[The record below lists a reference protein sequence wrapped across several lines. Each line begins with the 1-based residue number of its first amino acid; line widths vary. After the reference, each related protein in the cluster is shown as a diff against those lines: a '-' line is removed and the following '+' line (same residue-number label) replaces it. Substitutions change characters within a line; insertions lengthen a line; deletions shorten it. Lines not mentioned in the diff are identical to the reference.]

1 MVESFNVTAAFHS
14 QLNTLCIREFP
25 CGYGSWRAPNVS
37 SNLSLKSTTEVKS
50 MGTLKPAKSTSTLPA
65 IIPENS
71 AQLETVE
78 SLQALAIKI
87 PYDVDCS
94 WSSEAA
100 SLREI
105 AVKSPDKLTQNFILK
120 FFKSLQIVDKK
131 VTEIDDGLLH
141 LKNLKQ
147 LTLSANLIKHVD
159 SKRLP
164 KDLEELELAAN
175 QISDISSLC
184 VCPPPLIHLGL
195 SYNQISSITGHMK
208 ASSWPHLLSLDLSFN
223 NLADLYSTISVLKT
237 LPKLKNL
244 VLQGNPLALVPGY
257 RGYTIDSIRQLTIL
271 DDIRISADEKHFFKG
286 LSKLKDVPVNEAQV
300 IIYIKSINGIKM
312 PEEIED
318 PEINSDFPKTEHKY
332 HVEFQFL
339 KAAPTVI
346 LCESPALS
354 IPTISFVPD
363 DSSSIAQEEN
373 TDNSQS
379 SDNSGHFQTVSTGS
393 LPWSEDGIEL
403 DYSKKFH
410 TTLLVPLRDFIQNG
424 INFTVIKTKHMYV
437 LEDPNAA
444 QNIESKP
451 PASAKS
457 SRPGSKSQKS
467 PTKEKRKDSG
477 KAKEKGKDGKG
488 KKNKQED
495 IELFELPRTRSTL
508 GSCQVP
514 ISSLLEGDPAVEA
527 ECVCLSEE
535 ETGESDRKEGGPGAK
550 SDASDKK
557 KQNKADD
564 KTSKGNL
571 RAATPGK
578 GKGGRG
584 KSSHKDD
591 KKGKEKDKHEE
602 SIDDEEDI
610 APAPPLTIQVQ
621 VKLHYW
627 KSAREAAQE
636 FLPQGVPSHTGAH
649 N

>member
-1 MVESFNVTAAFHS
+1 MVDSLNVTAAFHS

-25 CGYGSWRAPNVS
+25 CGYGSWRAPNIS
-37 SNLSLKSTTEVKS
+37 SNVSLKSTTEAKS
-50 MGTLKPAKSTSTLPA
+50 TGTLKAAKSTSTLPA
-65 IIPENS
+65 ILPENS

-78 SLQALAIKI
+78 SLQQLAVKI
-87 PYDVDCS
+87 PYNIDCS
-94 WSSEAA
+94 WSSEAE

-105 AVKSPDKLTQNFILK
+105 AVKSPDKLTQAFILK
-120 FFKSLQIVDKK
+120 FFKSLRIVDKK
-131 VTEIDDGLLH
+131 VTEIDDGLLQ
-141 LKNLKQ
+141 LKNLKE

-164 KDLEELELAAN
+164 KGLEELELAAN

-195 SYNQISSITGHMK
+195 SYNQISSIAGQMK
-208 ASSWPHLLSLDLSFN
+208 GSSWPHLLSLDLSFN
-223 NLADLYSTISVLKT
+223 NLADLNNTINVLKT

-244 VLQGNPLALVPGY
+244 VLQGNPVTLVPGY

-286 LSKLKDVPVNEAQV
+286 LSKLKDVPVDEAQV
-300 IIYIKSINGIKM
+300 IISIKNIKGVKM

-318 PEINSDFPKTEHKY
+318 PEINSDYPKTEHKY

-339 KAAPTVI
+339 KGAPTVI
-346 LCESPALS
+346 LSESPALS
-354 IPTISFVPD
+354 IPTISVVPD
-363 DSSSIAQEEN
+363 DRSSMAQEEG
-373 TDNSQS
+373 TEDIQASE
-379 SDNSGHFQTVSTGS
+379 DSGLFQTVATGS

-403 DYSKKFH
+403 DYNKKFH
-410 TTLLVPLRDFIQNG
+410 TCLLVPLRDFIQNG

-437 LEDPNAA
+437 LEDPNAL
-444 QNIESKP
+444 QNAESKP

-457 SRPGSKSQKS
+457 RPGSKMQKVPS
-467 PTKEKRKDSG
+467 KEKRKESG
-477 KAKEKGKDGKG
+477 KAKDKGKDGKG

-495 IELFELPRTRSTL
+495 IELFELPRTQSTL
-508 GSCQVP
+508 GSCQVALA
-514 ISSLLEGDPAVEA
+514 SLLEGEPEVEA
-527 ECVCLSEE
+527 ECVCTCEGGE
-535 ETGESDRKEGGPGAK
+535 ETGDSDKKEGGPGAK

-557 KQNKADD
+557 KANKDEKA
-564 KTSKGNL
+564 SKGNL

-584 KSSHKDD
+584 KSSKDD

-602 SIDDEEDI
+602 SIDDDEDM
-610 APAPPLTIQVQ
+610 APVPPLTIQVHI
-621 VKLHYW
+621 KLHYW

-636 FLPQGVPSHTGAH
+636 FLPQGVPSHTGAQ